1 MASCFATEVSYDA
14 HSHIINEEK
23 HIIFSGVVHY
33 KTFLFSVVVAKL
45 RIIYC

>member
-33 KTFLFSVVVAKL
+33 P
-45 RIIYC
+45 